1 VNFVP
6 GKIPLPGKSYRKC
19 VYIVYQPRRWPNIV
33 QSLVRFRRCSNEAKM
48 RNLLKFA
55 GVPQTNETIWGA
67 SGLKFTILWERV
79 GKILLF
85 NKFFSDCQ
93 YVPSLLRY
101 SPSKLC
107 DGARWRIFC
116 IFLRPVFSASR
127 MQQVWDLHS
136 KFALRPHHVWK
147 YGRHPI
153 CDGWDQARNK
163 KRRTRMWANG

>member
-1 VNFVP
+1 M
-6 GKIPLPGKSYRKC
+6 KWS
-19 VYIVYQPRRWPNIV
+19 
-33 QSLVRFRRCSNEAKM
+33 EAPVGWSSPYCEDVWG
-48 RNLLKFA
+48 RYCCL
-55 GVPQTNETIWGA
+55 TI
-67 SGLKFTILWERV
+67 
-79 GKILLF
+79 
-85 NKFFSDCQ
+85 FSDCQ

-116 IFLRPVFSASR
+116 IFLRPAFSASR
-127 MQQVWDLHS
+127 MQQVSDLHS

-163 KRRTRMWANG
+163 KRRTRMWANGQRTGRPAECTWRPLFNAAQFGCHPVLECRAVTLLRRKTRRDLHGCPKLPNRSQHKGA